1 MLFIRQA
8 GTPGARRA
16 CFPMPEEPDPSGL
29 AQATAQAAVLGLPG
43 DALVFAAPW
52 PAAVATA
59 RAASGREPVVA
70 GALAEA
76 DYGAWAGR
84 PFAEVA
90 AADPAGLGAWLTDP
104 RAIPHGGESLAGLG
118 ERVAAWMESL
128 RADAA
133 RVVAVC
139 DAGPIR
145 AALAHALGLTATG
158 AAAFDV
164 APLSHTGLAAGHGGW
179 RITYVN
185 RKAAP

>member
-8 GTPGARRA
+8 GTPGARHA

-29 AQATAQAAVLGLPG
+29 AQAGAQAAVLGLPD

-52 PAAVATA
+52 AAAAATA

-76 DYGAWAGR
+76 DYGSWAGR
-84 PFAEVA
+84 PFGEVA
-90 AADPAGLGAWLTDP
+90 TADPAGLGAWLTDP
-104 RAIPHGGESLAGLG
+104 DASPHGGESLAEMGA
-118 ERVAAWMESL
+118 RVAAWMESL
-128 RADAA
+128 RGDAA

-145 AALAHALGLTATG
+145 AALAHALGLTATR

-164 APLSHTGLAAGHGGW
+164 APLSHTRLATGRGGW